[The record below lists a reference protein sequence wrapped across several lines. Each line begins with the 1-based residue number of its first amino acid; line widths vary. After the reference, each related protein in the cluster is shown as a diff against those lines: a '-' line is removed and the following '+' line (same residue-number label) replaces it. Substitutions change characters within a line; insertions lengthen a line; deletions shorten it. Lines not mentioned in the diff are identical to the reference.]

1 MAGLIK
7 KLQQAFPKE
16 ATEIAESALDGPKSY
31 GVPVLLYLKELERSH
46 GEKFKTDTVKNAVNQ
61 LCEHYHIASFET
73 VTSEKIKIVEK
84 VDALRIEIARPNS
97 KSDAEINVWLYS
109 QQSKSASRITQDKFD
124 LNECTKQYQFIQ
136 QLREKIEKKEIYES
150 LSEQFLIEFAVDS
163 EYLVFPFHQWQATEK
178 KDAFILG
185 NSYRV
190 TVRLRRR
197 KFDGSCGGC
206 WEKQAKLNQKT
217 CLVKTFEWVDDLSAD
232 NLSDQEIRLKV
243 SDGYGIGFK
252 KSLETLSDLSDTLE
266 DYNVAVALWSHTMN
280 NEVQK
285 QVCSFLKGKKF
296 HELPQLIHKLRKELY
311 QKATFSYVLEKFGK
325 KKPNLCR
332 DITLFWDEPERIN
345 FDPNSQKPTE
355 SKEKDFFHALS

>member
-7 KLQQAFPKE
+7 ELQKAFPKE
-16 ATEIAESALDGPKSY
+16 AREIAKSALDAPKSY
-31 GVPVLLYLKELERSH
+31 GVPVLLYLKKLERSH

-61 LCEHYHIASFET
+61 LCDHYHIASFET
-73 VTSEKIKIVEK
+73 VTSKKIKIVEK
-84 VDALRIEIARPNS
+84 VDVLRIEIARPNS
-97 KSDAEINVWLYS
+97 KSDAEINVWSYS
-109 QQSKSASRITQDKFD
+109 QQSKSASMFKQDKFD
-124 LNECTKQYQFIQ
+124 LNDCTAQYQFIQ
-136 QLREKIEKKEIYES
+136 QLREKIEKKEIYEN

-163 EYLVFPFHQWQATEK
+163 EYLVFPFHQWQAAEK

-217 CLVKTFEWVDDLSAD
+217 CLVKTFEWVDALST
-232 NLSDQEIRLKV
+232 QEIRLKV

-252 KSLETLSDLSDTLE
+252 KLPETLSELSDTLE

-296 HELPQLIHKLRKELY
+296 HELPQLIYQLRKGLC
-311 QKATFSYVLEKFGK
+311 QKTTWIKRFGRNSK
-325 KKPNLCR
+325 QANLCR
-332 DITLFWDEPERIN
+332 DI
-345 FDPNSQKPTE
+345 
-355 SKEKDFFHALS
+355 